1 MPFELINYFVVWE
14 IKNVY
19 GLKKIQTYMLLYNS
33 VFLSLH
39 ASWIHSLWRTAV
51 ARASEVT
58 AAAHPDGNKW
68 KREQTPSPYK
78 RMKNMN
84 RLQMIIKSIRGT
96 NPPWG
101 HLPTTPGPVVHVDP

>member
-1 MPFELINYFVVWE
+1 MPFELLNYFVVWE
-14 IKNVY
+14 IKNIY
-19 GLKKIQTYMLLYNS
+19 GLKKIQHIYSYIILFFFPYMRT
-33 VFLSLH
+33 V

-51 ARASEVT
+51 ARASEVS

-84 RLQMIIKSIRGT
+84 RSQMII
-96 NPPWG
+96 NP
-101 HLPTTPGPVVHVDP
+101 